1 MATAEQMM
9 QELAALRQELAR
21 QEQQHRQDLEQ
32 VRTESQARV
41 NEATQAALAAQG
53 QLSSIPNVVKELGQS
68 FQEAL
73 KEQGKQLTDALEKS
87 GSGDKGKLVLV
98 DTKGLGKPSTFSG
111 DADQFLPWRHRM
123 SAYVCSIYPELRDV
137 LEWCEERDESI
148 STEELNATFGEEADE
163 IDRVPKLFD
172 KSVELSSA
180 LQMVTS
186 KEPFAIV
193 INCQTN
199 GFEAWRRLT
208 RRYDPATSPR
218 KRSMLKTVIS
228 PQKQKLENLP
238 QAIEEWLDAIASYEK
253 RKDASGNRTKIPE
266 DIKTAALESMLPQD
280 LEAHVQLNQ
289 SKFSGFDDLLE
300 EVTRYVEHRTGKSLK
315 SFSTTQAAGKDA
327 LGDPMDVSSVGK
339 GHQGKGQQKG
349 TKFLGTCNNCGKQGH
364 KAVDCWQPQRGK
376 GSYSKQ
382 GPGKGTQKGQSSKGS
397 KGSKGNKGSKG
408 KGKTQGGKSKGKTKS
423 KGKGKGKS
431 ANSLEEASAS
441 NSNQEDWNEGGDQGE
456 ESWEQ
461 GEWGDDQGWEEW
473 QEDGDWK
480 EGNGLLIGGLEK
492 DEEKGKEEEREK
504 RNKDKKKREERK
516 GESSAAVLGPGGS
529 GSPVVRMSG
538 FGDRLRDAGLDPE
551 QLQGLNDDEAQ
562 ELQDAR
568 WKVWRRYRLDEP
580 KHGAQNLRSRQR
592 RRQRPKRERR
602 KKAKGEGEEV
612 GAKAK
617 RKGEGQHGCFARCAA
632 KT

>member
-1 MATAEQMM
+1 MATAEQLV

-32 VRTESQARV
+32 VRAESQARV
-41 NEATQAALAAQG
+41 NEATQAALDAQG
-53 QLSSIPNVVKELGQS
+53 QLSSILNVVRELGQS

-73 KEQGKQLTDALEKS
+73 KKEQGKQLTDALEKS

-137 LEWCEERDESI
+137 LEWCEERDKSI
-148 STEELNATFGEEADE
+148 STEELNTTFGEEADE
-163 IDRVPKLFD
+163 IDRIPKLFD

-180 LQMVTS
+180 LQMVTA

-208 RRYDPATSPR
+208 KRYDPATSSR
-218 KRSMLKTVIS
+218 KRSMLKSVIS

-238 QAIEEWLDAIASYEK
+238 QAIEEWLDAIAFYEK

-364 KAVDCWQPQRGK
+364 KAVDCWQPQKGK
-376 GSYSKQ
+376 GNYSKQ

-408 KGKTQGGKSKGKTKS
+408 KGKTHGGKSKGKTKS

-431 ANSLEEASAS
+431 ANNLEEASAS
-441 NSNQEDWNEGGDQGE
+441 NSKQEDWNE
-456 ESWEQ
+456 
-461 GEWGDDQGWEEW
+461 
-473 QEDGDWK
+473 
-480 EGNGLLIGGLEK
+480 
-492 DEEKGKEEEREK
+492 KEETRVK
-504 RNKDKKKREERK
+504 SPGNKENGAMIKVGKNGKKMAI
-516 GESSAAVLGPGGS
+516 G
-529 GSPVVRMSG
+529 
-538 FGDRLRDAGLDPE
+538 
-551 QLQGLNDDEAQ
+551 
-562 ELQDAR
+562 
-568 WKVWRRYRLDEP
+568 
-580 KHGAQNLRSRQR
+580 
-592 RRQRPKRERR
+592 
-602 KKAKGEGEEV
+602 KKEMD
-612 GAKAK
+612 
-617 RKGEGQHGCFARCAA
+617 F
-632 KT
+632 

>member
-1 MATAEQMM
+1 M
-9 QELAALRQELAR
+9 
-21 QEQQHRQDLEQ
+21 
-32 VRTESQARV
+32 
-41 NEATQAALAAQG
+41 NEATQAALAAPG
-53 QLSSIPNVVKELGQS
+53 QLSSIPNVVRELGQS

-137 LEWCEERDESI
+137 LEWCEERDKSI
-148 STEELNATFGEEADE
+148 STEELNTTFGEEADE
-163 IDRVPKLFD
+163 IDRIPKLFD

-180 LQMVTS
+180 LQMVTAR
-186 KEPFAIV
+186 EPFAIV
-193 INCQTN
+193 INCQAN

-208 RRYDPATSPR
+208 KRYDPATSSR
-218 KRSMLKTVIS
+218 KRSKLKTVIS

-327 LGDPMDVSSVGK
+327 LGDPMDVSSVRK

-364 KAVDCWQPQRGK
+364 KSVDCWQPQKGK
-376 GSYSKQ
+376 GNYSKQ

-423 KGKGKGKS
+423 KGKGKAKS
-431 ANSLEEASAS
+431 ANSLEKASAS

-461 GEWGDDQGWEEW
+461 GEWDDDQGWEEW

-492 DEEKGKEEEREK
+492 DEEKGKEEERQK
-504 RNKDKKKREERK
+504 RNKDKKKKEEKK
-516 GESSAAVLGPGGS
+516 GESSAAVLGPSGS
-529 GSPVVRMSG
+529 GSPV
-538 FGDRLRDAGLDPE
+538 A
-551 QLQGLNDDEAQ
+551 
-562 ELQDAR
+562 
-568 WKVWRRYRLDEP
+568 
-580 KHGAQNLRSRQR
+580 
-592 RRQRPKRERR
+592 
-602 KKAKGEGEEV
+602 
-612 GAKAK
+612 
-617 RKGEGQHGCFARCAA
+617 
-632 KT
+632 

>member
-137 LEWCEERDESI
+137 LEWCEERDKSI
-148 STEELNATFGEEADE
+148 STEELNATFREEAGE

-208 RRYDPATSPR
+208 RRYDPATSSR

-253 RKDASGNRTKIPE
+253 RKDASGNRAKIPE

-349 TKFLGTCNNCGKQGH
+349 TKLLGTCNNCGKQGH

-382 GPGKGTQKGQSSKGS
+382 GPGKGTQQGQSSKGS

-538 FGDRLRDAGLDPE
+538 FGDRLRDAGLD
-551 QLQGLNDDEAQ
+551 
-562 ELQDAR
+562 
-568 WKVWRRYRLDEP
+568 
-580 KHGAQNLRSRQR
+580 
-592 RRQRPKRERR
+592 
-602 KKAKGEGEEV
+602 
-612 GAKAK
+612 
-617 RKGEGQHGCFARCAA
+617 RKG
-632 KT
+632 